1 MGMTTDGLSYWEE
14 ACTNGFSTAQH
25 PLRIL
30 GIFAHPDDETFCA
43 GATIAKYAASGAE
56 VMVMS
61 ATRGEAGQIR
71 SAGVA
76 TRRTLGRV
84 RQQEFHLACQHLR
97 VQHAVCL
104 DNGDGRLQELELDV
118 LARQVCA
125 TIRTFQPDVVMTF
138 GPDGGY
144 GHPDHI
150 AISAA
155 TTTACRH
162 SGARSYFPEQLAAG
176 LAPHRPAQLYYSQFP
191 RRPQLLFEQLAHW
204 LVQTAPRFQGTV
216 EFAHALLLLAE
227 AATVLRYSQD
237 HLEVKWCPAGFSLVE
252 QGELV
257 SSLSLILSGA
267 AEVRRESVDGTTH
280 VLARLLPGAFFGE
293 EGLASHTPQQ
303 GHVVAVENTTCLV
316 FSPGKPEAF
325 LGRGEG
331 AQLAGIAGTTER
343 DEEQTRNM
351 AIGIDAGPYLQ
362 QKLAAIAAYRSQYPI
377 QPDMLPLAIF
387 QQLLGQEYF
396 VPVALV
402 AEVETDIRPLQAA

>member
-1 MGMTTDGLSYWEE
+1 MERQIC
-14 ACTNGFSTAQH
+14 A
-25 PLRIL
+25 RI
-30 GIFAHPDDETFCA
+30 ITF
-43 GATIAKYAASGAE
+43 K
-56 VMVMS
+56 
-61 ATRGEAGQIR
+61 
-71 SAGVA
+71 
-76 TRRTLGRV
+76 
-84 RQQEFHLACQHLR
+84 
-97 VQHAVCL
+97 
-104 DNGDGRLQELELDV
+104 
-118 LARQVCA
+118 
-125 TIRTFQPDVVMTF
+125 PDVVMTF
-138 GPDGGY
+138 GSDGGY
-144 GHPDHI
+144 CHPDHF
-150 AISAA
+150 AISAG

-216 EFAHALLLLAE
+216 DFAHALLLLAE
-227 AATVLRYSQD
+227 ASTVLRYSQD

-257 SSLSLILSGA
+257 SSLYLILSGA
-267 AEVRRESVDGTTH
+267 AEVRRESVDGTTQI
-280 VLARLLPGAFFGE
+280 VARLFPGAFFGE
-293 EGLASHTPQQ
+293 DGLAFHTPQQ

-331 AQLAGIAGTTER
+331 AQLAGIAGTNER

-351 AIGIDAGPYLQ
+351 AIAIDAGPYLQ
-362 QKLAAIAAYRSQYPI
+362 QKLAAIAAHRSQYPI

-396 VPVALV
+396 VTVSLV
-402 AEVETDIRPLQAA
+402 AEVETDIRPLQPAGREACN

>member
-30 GIFAHPDDETFCA
+30 GVFAHPDDETFCA
-43 GATIAKYAASGAE
+43 GATFAKYAASGAE

-104 DNGDGRLQELELDV
+104 DNGDGRLRELEPDV
-118 LARQVCA
+118 LARQVCE
-125 TIRTFQPDVVMTF
+125 TIRTFQPDVVITF

-162 SGARSYFPEQLAAG
+162 SGERSYFPEQLAAG
-176 LAPHRPAQLYYSQFP
+176 LAPHRPAQLY
-191 RRPQLLFEQLAHW
+191 
-204 LVQTAPRFQGTV
+204 
-216 EFAHALLLLAE
+216 AE
-227 AATVLRYSQD
+227 AATVLGYSQD
-237 HLEVKWCPAGFSLVE
+237 HLDVKWCPAGFSLVE

-267 AEVRRESVDGTTH
+267 AEVRCESVDGPTH

-293 EGLASHTPQQ
+293 EGLASHMPQQ
-303 GHVVAVENTTCLV
+303 GHVMAVENTTCLV

-331 AQLAGIAGTTER
+331 AQLAGIAGTNER

-351 AIGIDAGPYLQ
+351 AIVIDAGPYLQ
-362 QKLAAIAAYRSQYPI
+362 QKLAAIAAHRSQYPI

>member
-1 MGMTTDGLSYWEE
+1 MNTLNNFSEE
-14 ACTNGFSTAQH
+14 ALINSFSTAQH

-30 GIFAHPDDETFCA
+30 GIFAHPDDETCCA
-43 GATIAKYAASGAE
+43 GAAIAKDAASGAE

-76 TRRTLGRV
+76 TRRTLGHV

-104 DNGDGRLQELELDV
+104 DNGEGKLRELEPDV
-118 LARQVCA
+118 VARQVCA

-191 RRPQLLFEQLAHW
+191 RSPQLPFEQLAQW
-204 LVQTAPRFQGTV
+204 LSETAPRFQGTG
-216 EFAHALLLLAE
+216 
-227 AATVLRYSQD
+227 
-237 HLEVKWCPAGFSLVE
+237 EVA
-252 QGELV
+252 
-257 SSLSLILSGA
+257 
-267 AEVRRESVDGTTH
+267 
-280 VLARLLPGAFFGE
+280 
-293 EGLASHTPQQ
+293 
-303 GHVVAVENTTCLV
+303 
-316 FSPGKPEAF
+316 
-325 LGRGEG
+325 
-331 AQLAGIAGTTER
+331 
-343 DEEQTRNM
+343 
-351 AIGIDAGPYLQ
+351 
-362 QKLAAIAAYRSQYPI
+362 
-377 QPDMLPLAIF
+377 
-387 QQLLGQEYF
+387 
-396 VPVALV
+396 
-402 AEVETDIRPLQAA
+402 

>member
-1 MGMTTDGLSYWEE
+1 MNIMNNFSEE
-14 ACTNGFSTAQH
+14 AFLNSFSTAQH
-25 PLRIL
+25 PMHTL
-30 GIFAHPDDETFCA
+30 GVFAHPDDETFCA
-43 GATIAKYAASGAE
+43 GATFAKFAASGAE

-76 TRRTLGRV
+76 TRRTLGHV

-104 DNGDGRLQELELDV
+104 DNGDGRLRELEPDV

-125 TIRTFQPDVVMTF
+125 TIRTFQPDVILTF

-162 SGARSYFPEQLAAG
+162 SGERSYFPEQLAAD

-204 LVQTAPRFQGTV
+204 LVQTEPRFQGTV

-257 SSLSLILSGA
+257 SSLYLILSGA
-267 AEVRRESVDGTTH
+267 AEVRRESVDGTTQI
-280 VLARLLPGAFFGE
+280 VARLFPGAFFGE
-293 EGLASHTPQQ
+293 DGLAFHTPQQ

-331 AQLAGIAGTTER
+331 AQLAGIAGTNER

-351 AIGIDAGPYLQ
+351 AIAIDAGPYLQ
-362 QKLAAIAAYRSQYPI
+362 QKLAAIAAHRSQYPI

-396 VPVALV
+396 VPVSLV